1 MLILMKTQISSA
13 QQFEAVMR
21 KAYVLLT
28 RAQERDRQAAEKLD
42 DIKTRRIRSEEDLVD
57 AEEHN
62 SISKQDKLKAENQIK
77 ALRKQEA
84 EAVKSRKAANS
95 FLSEITE
102 IIKAPEKKRYNF
114 IADYEKKY
122 GKLEKDVP
130 SAPSTEIATQAPAE
144 PVSTTE
150 TTKETPQTVETKTDT
165 EGAIIEVPTPEKGD
179 KKNKKD
185 KIKPKKEDKKPAKNA
200 PVLVKQAAKY
210 NPQMDVA
217 LNPPLGDCVLAF
229 DGVDNFTQRKKR
241 ETAPQILFRHTED
254 FMKATLKD
262 KDYINC
268 EVMASRVQGGF
279 YFLNLSFTILS
290 KEAQRSFGFLD
301 KGTSFVF
308 KLTNGRILTLMSTKT
323 DIGTVDMN
331 KGTTVYKAQLQLTGS
346 DVKQFSEAELDI
358 FRVAWSAGYEDYEI
372 YNMDV
377 LQNIFKC
384 LDKDAK

>member
-95 FLSEITE
+95 FLSETTE